1 VRCSPPGSGYSPRT
15 AEATRNIA
23 RGGYVLS
30 EAGGKPSAVIIAT
43 GSEVQLAVGAQKVL
57 GEQGIAVR
65 VVSMPSTSVFVRQDA
80 AYRESVLPKTVRRIA
95 VEAGVTDIW
104 RKYVGLEGAVL
115 GIDRFGESAP
125 ADDLFEYFGPR
136 RAGQERTVGRRRRY
150 AD

>member
-1 VRCSPPGSGYSPRT
+1 
-15 AEATRNIA
+15 
-23 RGGYVLS
+23 
-30 EAGGKPSAVIIAT
+30 
-43 GSEVQLAVGAQKVL
+43 VGAQKVL

>member
-95 VEAGVTDIW
+95 VEAYCRPSASIRRLTAIGVISCYHFLRHLRHT
-104 RKYVGLEGAVL
+104 RLPQL
-115 GIDRFGESAP
+115 TESSA
-125 ADDLFEYFGPR
+125 YI
-136 RAGQERTVGRRRRY
+136 
-150 AD
+150 

>member
-1 VRCSPPGSGYSPRT
+1 
-15 AEATRNIA
+15 
-23 RGGYVLS
+23 
-30 EAGGKPSAVIIAT
+30 
-43 GSEVQLAVGAQKVL
+43 
-57 GEQGIAVR
+57 VR

-125 ADDLFEYFGPR
+125 ADDLLYFGL
-136 RAGQERTVGRRRRY
+136 TVDNLV
-150 AD
+150 AQVKSVL